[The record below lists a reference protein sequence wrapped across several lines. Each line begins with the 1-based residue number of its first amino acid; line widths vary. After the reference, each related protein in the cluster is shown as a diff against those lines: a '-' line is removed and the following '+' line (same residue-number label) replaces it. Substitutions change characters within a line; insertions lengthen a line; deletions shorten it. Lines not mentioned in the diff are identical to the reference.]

1 MKNKLLLLF
10 LFAFFIFCF
19 FIFYKSVNT
28 DSSYKPNENLEK
40 KINNFIA
47 EDFFSGDK
55 IESQELFKKNK
66 FYIVNIWAAW
76 CRPCREEHPKLMELS
91 KNQNVQ
97 LIGINYRDNKKK
109 AKQFIEDYGN
119 PFSLILYDKK
129 GTVAIELGAYG
140 IPETFIINKDKKI
153 IKKYLGALTDQ
164 NLKEIYSTLK

>member
-1 MKNKLLLLF
+1 MKNKLLLFF

-28 DSSYKPNENLEK
+28 DSSYQPNENLEK

-55 IESQELFKKNK
+55 IESQELFKNNK

-76 CRPCREEHPKLMELS
+76 CKPCREEHPKLMELS

-97 LIGINYRDNKKK
+97 LYQMIVYNISLNPKILLEYLKLSHLLL
-109 AKQFIEDYGN
+109 DYQM
-119 PFSLILYDKK
+119 Y
-129 GTVAIELGAYG
+129 
-140 IPETFIINKDKKI
+140 PEIF
-153 IKKYLGALTDQ
+153 
-164 NLKEIYSTLK
+164 

>member
-55 IESQELFKKNK
+55 IESQELFKNNK
-66 FYIVNIWAAW
+66 WGGCSLTHI
-76 CRPCREEHPKLMELS
+76 R
-91 KNQNVQ
+91 
-97 LIGINYRDNKKK
+97 NKEK
-109 AKQFIEDYGN
+109 
-119 PFSLILYDKK
+119 
-129 GTVAIELGAYG
+129 T
-140 IPETFIINKDKKI
+140 
-153 IKKYLGALTDQ
+153 
-164 NLKEIYSTLK
+164 

>member
-1 MKNKLLLLF
+1 
-10 LFAFFIFCF
+10 
-19 FIFYKSVNT
+19 
-28 DSSYKPNENLEK
+28 
-40 KINNFIA
+40 
-47 EDFFSGDK
+47 
-55 IESQELFKKNK
+55 
-66 FYIVNIWAAW
+66 
-76 CRPCREEHPKLMELS
+76 MELS
-91 KNQNVQ
+91 KNQNVE

-153 IKKYLGALTDQ
+153 VKKYLGALTDQ

>member
-1 MKNKLLLLF
+1 MKNKLF
-10 LFAFFIFCF
+10 PIFITSIFVIIFIF
-19 FIFYKSVNT
+19 FYRGLQNSNIYT
-28 DSSYKPNENLEK
+28 PIT
-40 KINNFIA
+40 KINNKIPLFEGNLFDSTDIINSSN
-47 EDFFSGDK
+47 FFKPD
-55 IESQELFKKNK
+55 K
-66 FYIVNIWAAW
+66 FYLLNIWSSW
-76 CRPCREEHPKLMELS
+76 CVPCRKEHVLLINLKESNNLE
-91 KNQNVQ
+91 

-153 IKKYLGALTDQ
+153 VKKYLGALTDQ